1 MNPRERLMLIRLVA
15 RLVQQPEVV
24 KDADAALDVEVLL
37 TARPDAPYLLMQRV
51 LMLEAALEDVQ
62 LHLEQR
68 AASPQ
73 RGVTYPASRNGQ
85 AAPRP
90 SFAEE
95 PPASASQPAV
105 RVGMPGERQFFQ
117 GLESL
122 LHGRGT
128 GYLPGATQMPLDICE
143 TQSHD
148 HAAQPPFSK
157 VDTLFDSSLGGV
169 DDDVPDLD
177 AGDGSW
183 L

>member
-15 RLVQQPEVV
+15 RLVHKPEVV
-24 KDADAALDVEVLL
+24 KDADAALDVEALL
-37 TARPDAPYLLMQRV
+37 KARPDAPYLLMQRV

-73 RGVTYPASRNGQ
+73 KGVTYSASRNGQ
-85 AAPRP
+85 AAPAP
-90 SFAEE
+90 SLAEE

-105 RVGMPGERQFFQ
+105 GAGMLGERLFFQ
-117 GLESL
+117 GFESQ

-143 TQSHD
+143 MQSHD
-148 HAAQPPFSK
+148 HATQSPSRK
-157 VDTLFDSSLGGV
+157 VNTLFDASLGGV
-169 DDDVPDLD
+169 DDDLPDLD